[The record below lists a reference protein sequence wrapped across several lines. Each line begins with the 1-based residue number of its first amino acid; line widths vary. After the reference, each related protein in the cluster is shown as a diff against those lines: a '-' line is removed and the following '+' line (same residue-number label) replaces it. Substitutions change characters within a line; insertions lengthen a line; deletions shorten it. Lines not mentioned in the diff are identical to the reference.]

1 MPRKDVDQDPQHVP
15 SKQQSPLMLQ
25 SENVMQLNH
34 TDLNQVWGGEPTSAS
49 QTSNAD
55 PRGGRPNGITG
66 TQTSTFT
73 SNEKLTFMEPHP

>member
-15 SKQQSPLMLQ
+15 SQQQSPLMLQ

-34 TDLNQVWGGEPTSAS
+34 TDLNQVWGGEPTDS

-55 PRGGRPNGITG
+55 PRRGAAGFVAKLPSITS
-66 TQTSTFT
+66 QQV
-73 SNEKLTFMEPHP
+73 HR

>member
-15 SKQQSPLMLQ
+15 SQQQSPLMLQ

-34 TDLNQVWGGEPTSAS
+34 TDLNQAWGGQPTDS

-55 PRGGRPNGITG
+55 PGGGRPNGITG
-66 TQTSTFT
+66 AQT
-73 SNEKLTFMEPHP
+73 SNEPPSIPKP